1 MFIDLITRNRRE
13 YMLVEIAQSFST
25 QLKAYRGIVPITLI
39 SAVQLDSATK
49 EKIFDKVRASV
60 TGVLEIN
67 EIIDPSLIGG
77 FIIRMDDKQIDASIS
92 SQLSN
97 LKQRLTR

>member
-1 MFIDLITRNRRE
+1 MLILHMNGN
-13 YMLVEIAQSFST
+13 YIISFAISIT
-25 QLKAYRGIVPITLI
+25 GQLFCIQQNIL
-39 SAVQLDSATK
+39 TK